1 MEIHAHTHTARKK
14 FTHYLWEFLMLF
26 LAVFCGFLAENFR
39 EHQVEHQREKV
50 YIKSLVEDLKQD
62 TAQLNQIIISFNE
75 KIHFKDSL
83 LNELASPDVLK
94 NSAKAYFYFERSR
107 HFPDF
112 IYTDRTIQQLK
123 NSGNMR
129 LLRNKAVSD
138 SIVEFDSRVRYLFV
152 GQNQLNSLV
161 LTYGFQKNK
170 LFQLRLLDS
179 VTSKYKTGIPLL
191 SRNRDDI
198 DEFYNN
204 MWDQK
209 KFFTW
214 VRDLDV
220 ELLARAIRLIKFI
233 EKEYQL
239 K

>member
-1 MEIHAHTHTARKK
+1 MEVHSHTHTERKK

-26 LAVFCGFLAENFR
+26 LAVFCGFLAENQR
-39 EHQVEHQREKV
+39 EHMIEHQREKV

-75 KIHFKDSL
+75 KIYFKDSL
-83 LNELASPDVLK
+83 LHELASPDVLK

-129 LLRNKAVSD
+129 LLKNKAVSD

-191 SRNRDDI
+191 SQNRNDI

-220 ELLARAIRLIKFI
+220 ELLARGIRLIKFI

>member
-1 MEIHAHTHTARKK
+1 MEVHAHSHTPRKK
-14 FTHYLWEFLMLF
+14 WTHYFWEFLMLF
-26 LAVFCGFLAENFR
+26 LAVFCGFLAENQR
-39 EHQVEHQREKV
+39 EHMVEHQREKV

-62 TAQLNQIIISFNE
+62 TAQLKQIIIAFNE
-75 KIHFKDSL
+75 KILFKDSL
-83 LNELASPDVLK
+83 LKELANPDVYK
-94 NSAKAYFYFERSR
+94 NSAKAYYYFEKSR

-138 SIVEFDSRVRYLFV
+138 SIVDYDSRVRNLFV
-152 GQNQLNSLV
+152 GQNQLNNLV
-161 LTYGFQKNK
+161 LTYGALKNK
-170 LFQLRLLDS
+170 LFQMRLLDS
-179 VTSKYKTGIPLL
+179 TTNEIKTNIPLL
-191 SRNRDDI
+191 SGNKKDLE
-198 DEFYNN
+198 EFYNN

-214 VRDLDV
+214 VRDLDN
-220 ELLARAIRLIKFI
+220 ELLKQGIRLIAFI
-233 EKEYQL
+233 EKEYNL